1 MNKINIQALTLNS
14 KLNLMDSNQGD
25 MLGALFSIPMLD
37 QDIKNM
43 KEFVF
48 PSNFFEQDVSEDN
61 KNKPILLTEEKIN
74 KHIKSFNKEN
84 ILESIITKPDDTKS
98 KINFKNKPYPYSKT
112 LEKNMSLKVDVSN
125 FLKVKNSIKKN
136 NLPSVKVEENTVKLD
151 DISTKTKIDV
161 ETKVNLPS
169 NLEKKIHYTE
179 KKQSKFLKNSE
190 NLTPYKNT
198 NFLEEENFKFN
209 NEEIPKTQKFLSYG
223 SFKEVHKLKSN
234 IDNFSVNPNPTNKI
248 QNTNFNSQSSN
259 GQNHFTSDKNMNFV
273 LDNYIEQLDMAEKGW
288 TQKLALRVEKALT
301 DGSEEIELF
310 LKPKELGSL
319 KINLKVTKNQANII
333 FKAENNYTIHALQQ
347 SENILAKYFAEQG
360 INIEKTNYENFG
372 SNMSNNQSDN
382 SNSKEG
388 KKANKSDTKLNENQ
402 EEIEENIENKNSSYI
417 INIKV

>member
-1 MNKINIQALTLNS
+1 M
-14 KLNLMDSNQGD
+14 
-25 MLGALFSIPMLD
+25 
-37 QDIKNM
+37 
-43 KEFVF
+43 
-48 PSNFFEQDVSEDN
+48 
-61 KNKPILLTEEKIN
+61 
-74 KHIKSFNKEN
+74 
-84 ILESIITKPDDTKS
+84 
-98 KINFKNKPYPYSKT
+98 
-112 LEKNMSLKVDVSN
+112 
-125 FLKVKNSIKKN
+125 
-136 NLPSVKVEENTVKLD
+136 
-151 DISTKTKIDV
+151 
-161 ETKVNLPS
+161 
-169 NLEKKIHYTE
+169 
-179 KKQSKFLKNSE
+179 
-190 NLTPYKNT
+190 
-198 NFLEEENFKFN
+198 
-209 NEEIPKTQKFLSYG
+209 SYG

-288 TQKLALRVEKALT
+288 TQKLVLRVEKALT

-319 KINLKVTKNQANII
+319 KINLKVSKNQANII

-388 KKANKSDTKLNENQ
+388 KKANKSDAKLNENQ
-402 EEIEENIENKNSSYI
+402 DEIEENIENKNSSYI